1 MLKGPDGKLRNC
13 YPVLF
18 STAIDYPESCLFAL
32 VRSGTACP
40 VCIIPQ
46 ENFDDLSASFEFWD
60 PISMSKAIR
69 NAQKTKSLKGNKM
82 AEAELQKIGLV
93 DMNVSKK
100 IYIYYIVYITF

>member
-32 VRSGTACP
+32 VYSRIAFP
-40 VCIIPQ
+40 VYIIPQ
-46 ENFDDLSASFEFWD
+46 KKIDDLSASFEFQD

-82 AEAELQKIGLV
+82 AEAELQKIELM
-93 DMNVSKK
+93 DIHTCK
-100 IYIYYIVYITF
+100 